1 MSVYIHAAVRLAASA
16 GVAAMLV
23 LAAGP
28 AGATQSSPDVASL
41 TARIA
46 ADQVQ
51 IRKLQAELS
60 SAQDAEE
67 NAEEDHGNLVRVAGL
82 FGESDEEK
90 AERARQQQ
98 HEQAQDSSIATL
110 NQRVSDLEETLRRL
124 TGQMEQLDHR
134 VSEFNDRITRMQKD
148 FDYKLC
154 TLSAQQL
161 GASNGAP
168 DQGALPCG
176 GQQTG
181 SQLGPLP
188 PSDTPPASGAPQ
200 RLAPPPG
207 ILGTLPQNAVTGTP
221 QDGPP
226 GQPNQFASV
235 DTRGQFDAA
244 MSLLAKAQYD
254 EARAAFRTFAD
265 SYPRD
270 DLAPQAIYWVGDIA
284 YVQKDYA
291 DASRAFAEELKK
303 YPAGPRAP
311 ESMLKLGQSLIAMNE
326 KKEGCLALGALPGK
340 YPGASKAVTA
350 QALAT
355 RHTAGCR

>member
-1 MSVYIHAAVRLAASA
+1 MSVYIHAAVRLTASA
-16 GVAAMLV
+16 GMAAMLV

-28 AGATQSSPDVASL
+28 VGATESSADLSQL
-41 TARIA
+41 TERIA
-46 ADQVQ
+46 SDQVQ
-51 IRKLQAELS
+51 IRKLQTELS
-60 SAQDAEE
+60 GAQDAEE
-67 NAEEDHGNLVRVAGL
+67 NAEEDNGNLVKVVGL

-98 HEQAQDSSIATL
+98 HEQNQDSSIATL
-110 NQRVSDLEETLRRL
+110 NQRISDLEETLRRL

-134 VSEFNDRITRMQKD
+134 VGEFNDRIARMQKD

-161 GASNGAP
+161 GATNGSP

-188 PSDTPPASGAPQ
+188 PSDTQPASGAPQ

-207 ILGTLPQNAVTGTP
+207 ILGTLPESAITGLPPTS
-221 QDGPP
+221 PP
-226 GQPNQFASV
+226 GQPSQLGAV

-265 SYPRD
+265 SYPKD

-291 DASRAFAEELKK
+291 SASRAFAEELKK
-303 YPAGPRAP
+303 YPASPRAP

-340 YPGASKAVTA
+340 YSGASKTVTA
-350 QALAT
+350 QALAA